1 MSLAKIIISVDTYI
15 EMSYK
20 SSKGLSVLCSGY
32 GTPGIAYQA
41 SNDWQPLYFQYPTRR
56 VLFNGEG
63 SNLSGTPE
71 TVATFTNCY
80 KTTIFS
86 QTGYTRFP

>member
-1 MSLAKIIISVDTYI
+1 MPYLAEIISHIHTYR
-15 EMSYK
+15 MSYK

-32 GTPGIAYQA
+32 GTPAITYAA
-41 SNDWQPLYFQYPTRR
+41 INDFQPLYFQYPTRR

-71 TVATFTNCY
+71 TVSTFTAM
-80 KTTIFS
+80 KPSIFS
-86 QTGYTRFP
+86 QTGYTQYP